1 MKKFINDF
9 FPWIVTTIFFLYKIQ
24 DLSLPYFWD
33 EAWSYFP
40 ALEAMQKAGPSLLPG
55 AIDSQLYR
63 GHPLLFY
70 FLGSTWM
77 NLFPTNIAWA
87 KLLPLLISL
96 MLLLKTYDFAKTNF
110 DIKTARTALALLSVQ
125 SIFIAQAS
133 FLLPEIL
140 LSLLSILAI
149 NSFINQHKWQTVLW
163 VTLALYTKESAVVLA
178 LSLLAWQLL
187 NEYLNKN
194 KKISLQTFL
203 NTAHLLI
210 PFGFISI
217 FFLFQKLWLGWVFF
231 PEHIKYISIN
241 DFFNKAEMYLGYLL
255 IFKGRNLLTFAAIV
269 SFIMLM
275 IRNSSEIQLH
285 KNKLL
290 GIGFFMLSYL
300 AFSSL
305 NFYSPRY
312 LLSILPLVMIVFSF
326 FIVEAFSKHKL
337 LFVSLLLIVV
347 GNIGFNSFFR
357 FEPNDHT
364 LGYREM
370 IAVHEEACQWVENN
384 ISTESKIATHFL
396 MKANLENPNIGYLK
410 NNKAFSNISL
420 KADSTTKF
428 IILSNIEQEQHYQ
441 DFLSKNKH
449 SLTKHFERGSCYS
462 DIYTINQD

>member
-1 MKKFINDF
+1 M
-9 FPWIVTTIFFLYKIQ
+9 
-24 DLSLPYFWD
+24 
-33 EAWSYFP
+33 
-40 ALEAMQKAGPSLLPG
+40 
-55 AIDSQLYR
+55 
-63 GHPLLFY
+63 
-70 FLGSTWM
+70 
-77 NLFPTNIAWA
+77 
-87 KLLPLLISL
+87 
-96 MLLLKTYDFAKTNF
+96 
-110 DIKTARTALALLSVQ
+110 
-125 SIFIAQAS
+125 
-133 FLLPEIL
+133 
-140 LSLLSILAI
+140 
-149 NSFINQHKWQTVLW
+149 
-163 VTLALYTKESAVVLA
+163 
-178 LSLLAWQLL
+178 
-187 NEYLNKN
+187 
-194 KKISLQTFL
+194 
-203 NTAHLLI
+203 
-210 PFGFISI
+210 
-217 FFLFQKLWLGWVFF
+217 GWVFF

-241 DFFNKAEMYLGYLL
+241 NFFNKAEMYLGYLL